1 MLFNNYD
8 YFDVTAHRRAYTN
21 YVNDTGKVIFIAI
34 SVRTNDG
41 FNAGQLLINDKQVAY
56 VDGHQSNGTGNWW
69 PNLGFII
76 PAGMSYQFN
85 GNPAMLTQWV
95 ELRPK

>member
-8 YFDVTAHRRAYTN
+8 YFDVTAQRRMGTTYT
-21 YVNDTGKVIFIAI
+21 NDTGKVIYIAI
-34 SVRTNDG
+34 SVHTSDALG
-41 FNAGQLLINDKQVAY
+41 SGQLLINGKQVAH
-56 VDGHQSNGTGNWW
+56 VFGHQSNGSGDWW

-76 PAGMSYQFN
+76 PAGMTYQFN
-85 GNPAMLTQWV
+85 GNAALLGQWV